1 MPQISLI
8 IPLYNAEKYL
18 VPCLESVARQS
29 FRDFEVLCINDGSQD
44 GTEAIVKGFA
54 EKDSRFRLINQ
65 ENAGCSAARNHGIAV
80 AEAPYIAFLDQDD
93 MLHPQ
98 AFEALYYMVTRFN
111 ADVAAFRNKTVPDDF
126 VMGETENYNLEELE
140 YRFSTTPFEDFFAGR
155 KTDAA
160 VRFWSGTACITK
172 RR

>member
-1 MPQISLI
+1 
-8 IPLYNAEKYL
+8 
-18 VPCLESVARQS
+18 
-29 FRDFEVLCINDGSQD
+29 
-44 GTEAIVKGFA
+44 
-54 EKDSRFRLINQ
+54 
-65 ENAGCSAARNHGIAV
+65 
-80 AEAPYIAFLDQDD
+80 